1 MRNFSNLCDS
11 VKTITLRRDEKFI
24 PVMIVDSFLFY
35 NEFDILEKRLKLLD
49 SVVDKFVLVEAEETF
64 VGNPKPL
71 FFSENKERYSQ
82 WIDKIIH
89 VVVPKLK
96 SDGYY
101 EGDDKFHIEKHQRH
115 QILKGLEGLPDNA
128 TVMISDVDE
137 IPDPDIVKVVKPDA
151 ALHMFMFEYSFDY
164 MFMGEH
170 WVGTV
175 ITTAQRMRRFG
186 PNYFRFHRWSFPVIE
201 HAGWHC
207 SSFGDPKHVFNKI
220 QNYAHSGDDKHQGQT
235 LEDFEKF
242 IREGIHSDGK
252 TKLVKTPKELI
263 ARVKCL

>member
-1 MRNFSNLCDS
+1 
-11 VKTITLRRDEKFI
+11 
-24 PVMIVDSFLFY
+24 MIVDAFLFY
-35 NEFDILEKRLKLLD
+35 NELDILEKRLKLLD

-82 WIDKIIH
+82 WLHKIVH
-89 VVVPKLK
+89 VVVPKIK
-96 SDGYY
+96 WGDMH
-101 EGDDKFHIEKHQRH
+101 EEECDDKFHIEKHQRH
-115 QILKGLEGLPDNA
+115 QILKGLEGLPHDA

-137 IPDPDIVKVVKPDA
+137 IPDPDIVKVAVPDSSF
-151 ALHMFMFEYSFDY
+151 HMIMFEYSFDY
-164 MFMGEH
+164 MFTGEN
-170 WVGTV
+170 WIGTV
-175 ITTAQRMRRFG
+175 VTTAERMRLMG
-186 PNYFRFHRWSFPVIE
+186 PNHFRFRRWSFPIVTQ
-201 HAGWHC
+201 AGWHC

-242 IREGIHSDGK
+242 VAEGIHSDGK
-252 TKLVKTPKELI
+252 TRLIKTPKELI